1 MVGPRHLDSSV
12 VLRKPT
18 CAKPGHPA
26 SGVCFTID
34 TCPASSMPL
43 ALRGEAVSRAWLSD
57 RHQRGPGRRYRRLP
71 APRHVPLQPRGLP
84 LQETR
89 RETCTAGWRVTR
101 DGIVPSG
108 EIVERSGAIEFG
120 DGAGRAISGGMG
132 GSLAGTGCPGSR
144 PGCPRRPLQIVIS
157 RRKRHRASR
166 EPSPPELAEP
176 ARHEICRNFVST
188 RLALCERGRM
198 MAVFRFQ
205 RRCRSALKTE
215 SDEDVAPIG
224 NISRLP

>member
-1 MVGPRHLDSSV
+1 
-12 VLRKPT
+12 
-18 CAKPGHPA
+18 
-26 SGVCFTID
+26 
-34 TCPASSMPL
+34 MPL
-43 ALRGEAVSRAWLSD
+43 ALRGEAISRAWLSD
-57 RHQRGPGRRYRRLP
+57 RQKLDSRCAIGVSRGHGMCLATARNAIAENADAGRLVR
-71 APRHVPLQPRGLP
+71 
-84 LQETR
+84 R
-89 RETCTAGWRVTR
+89 REDGRH
-101 DGIVPSG
+101 GIVPSG

-132 GSLAGTGCPGSR
+132 GSLAGTGRPGSR

-205 RRCRSALKTE
+205 RRCRSALRAE